1 MKLTNLNFKFNDNLT
16 SILLIY
22 LDTVALGYYGTL
34 ITSSHNASKS
44 EPSRILP

>member
-22 LDTVALGYYGTL
+22 LDTGVCAYTVRHL
-34 ITSSHNASKS
+34 IHS
-44 EPSRILP
+44 I